1 MELFSKKG
9 LFPWVS
15 IFAGLPALALQS
27 LLFSCADTDGLLPAG
42 HFAGIVPFVL
52 LAIALGICA
61 AGAAKFPKANSYDAL
76 FPVSVPA
83 AAGMAL
89 AAAGMGVSAFTITA
103 KGLLG
108 LAVPVLGICAAVA
121 LGVCAYF
128 RAKGI
133 RPHCLLWGIVTVY
146 LIFRTLVCCQGWGSQ
161 PQLQLYF
168 FPMLACLFL
177 LMACYYRAELGIK
190 PDSCRRYVFFGQSAL
205 FCCLIAL
212 ATPDR
217 LFYLS
222 AALWLATDLCAYT
235 GRTEEEM

>member
-9 LFPWVS
+9 LFPWIS
-15 IFAGLPALALQS
+15 IFAGLVALALQS
-27 LLFSCADTDGLLPAG
+27 LLFSCADKNGLLPAG
-42 HFAGIVPFVL
+42 HFAGVVPFVL
-52 LAIALGICA
+52 LAVALGICA
-61 AGAAKFPKANSYDAL
+61 AGAANFPKANAYETL

-83 AAGMAL
+83 AIGLVL
-89 AAAGMGVSAFTITA
+89 ATAGMGVSAFTVTA

-108 LAVPVLGICAAVA
+108 LAVPVLGVCAAASLSICAY
-121 LGVCAYF
+121 C

-133 RPHCLLWGIVTVY
+133 RPHCLLWGIVAVY
-146 LIFRTLVCCQGWGSQ
+146 LIFRTLVCCQGWGAQ

-177 LMACYYRAELGIK
+177 LITGYYRAELGVK
-190 PDSCRRYVFFGQSAL
+190 PDSCRQYVFFSQAAL
-205 FCCLIAL
+205 FCCLPAL
-212 ATPDR
+212 AGADR

-235 GRTEEEM
+235 ERTEEEV